1 MVDRSTPGSGTLLT
15 LSEAAEATGG
25 RVVGDGEVAFRRVSP
40 VHDAGPEDLALLADR
55 RYVADLSDCGARS
68 LLVSEELCALEG
80 GPVDRLVVA
89 NTHGA
94 LVTLLAILHPDPV
107 EEWDV
112 HPSAVIDRTATVSEH
127 VAVGPNAVI
136 GAGATLGR
144 GVRIGAN
151 CVVGKRAEIGAGTVL
166 FPNVTV
172 YANTV
177 LGERV
182 IAHAGT
188 RIGVDGFGY
197 VAIDGEHTKVPQVG
211 GCVIEDDVEIGA
223 NCTID
228 RGSIGCTRIGAGS
241 KLDNLVHL
249 GHNVVIGRGSLIVAQ
264 VGIAG
269 STRTGD
275 RVVMGGQAGLV
286 GHLRIG
292 AGAKIGAQAGVISNV
307 APGQVVS
314 GYPARDHRTY
324 LKAMA
329 RLMRLPEVVKRVE
342 RIERRL
348 TRLGAEGP
356 PSDESS

>member
-1 MVDRSTPGSGTLLT
+1 MTGPPRVRDILLK

-25 RVVGDGEVAFRRVSP
+25 RVVGNGDAAFRRVSP
-40 VHDAGPEDLALLADR
+40 VHDAGPEDLALLAGR
-55 RYVADLSDCGARS
+55 KYAAGLSDCGARA
-68 LLVSEELCALEG
+68 LLVSEELSALEG
-80 GPVDRLVVA
+80 GPADRLVVA
-89 NTHGA
+89 DPHEA
-94 LVTLLAILHPDPV
+94 LVSLLAILHPAPT
-107 EEWDV
+107 EERGV
-112 HPSAVIDRTATVSEH
+112 HPSAVVDRTATVSAH

-136 GAGATLGR
+136 GAGANLGR
-144 GVRIGAN
+144 GVRIGAG
-151 CVVGKRAEIGAGTVL
+151 CVIGERTEIGAGTVL

-172 YANTV
+172 YPNAI

-182 IAHAGT
+182 IVHAGT

-197 VAIDGEHTKVPQVG
+197 VQTDGEHSKVPQVG

-223 NCTID
+223 NCTVD

-249 GHNVVIGRGSLIVAQ
+249 GHNVVIGRKSLVVAQ

-269 STRTGD
+269 STRMGE
-275 RVVMGGQAGLV
+275 RVVVGGQAGLV
-286 GHLRIG
+286 GHLTIG
-292 AGAKIGAQAGVISNV
+292 AGAKIGAQAGVISDV

-348 TRLGAEGP
+348 ARS
-356 PSDESS
+356 PSPGHPGDELS